1 MVRIW
6 WIFLLGLFGLNSCKN
21 SSVADQTFTGPI
33 FDTQRCSENK
43 TWEYLTT
50 EDAFQY
56 AQGLEGFAS
65 LTKEVAGDF
74 TLEATFLI
82 AGDDAGL
89 VLSGA
94 SDYYLL
100 LDRDTI
106 RSVWNDSLLAVTYP
120 QIDQPIRLKMQRAQ
134 DRLQC
139 WWAPSNDLFQLLS
152 DVPVSEDLAVEA
164 GLVCRGSG
172 GFVFHQVSLHTAQ
185 NSAQTPGANVERINM
200 VTQTR
205 EVVHHTS
212 TPIQNVQVWK
222 GDSLVIL
229 YKGRLFLLYD
239 DHVDSSFITLRDSI
253 SNHNLNASTDYSVIA
268 YPNRLQLL
276 ALENQRLRNIPRL
289 RSFVEGTVSPGRT
302 EALLSGSRRD
312 EKADLYVYNL
322 RSGRLNQFTDTRDTL
337 EIQPRVHADSSTI
350 FYTLSTT
357 TTSEIWVAKGS
368 DHQPI
373 LKGERAYF
381 SPSLSPDGKWLAY
394 LAAEDIS
401 SQELS
406 LQVLDLDDHKL
417 SAISLA
423 HFRGNKESLA
433 SGAWS
438 SDSQFIYF
446 TSH

>member
-1 MVRIW
+1 MVRIC
-6 WIFLLGLFGLNSCKN
+6 WIFIVGLFGLNSCKN
-21 SSVADQTFTGPI
+21 SSVTDQTFEGPV
-33 FDTQRCSENK
+33 FDTQRSPENK
-43 TWEYLTT
+43 SWDYLTS

-56 AQGLEGFAS
+56 AQGLEGISS
-65 LTKEVAGDF
+65 LTKEVEGDF

-82 AGDDAGL
+82 TGNDAGL
-89 VLSGA
+89 VSSGA

-100 LDRDTI
+100 VDRDTI
-106 RSVWNDSLLAVTYP
+106 RSMRNDSLIAEAYLK
-120 QIDQPIRLKMQRAQ
+120 IDQPIRLRMQRVQ

-152 DVPVSEDLAVEA
+152 DEPLSEDETVQA

-185 NSAQTPGANVERINM
+185 NSAQASGAKVERISM
-200 VTQTR
+200 TGQTR

-229 YKGRLFLLYD
+229 NKGRLFLLSN
-239 DHVDSSFITLRDSI
+239 DHVDSTSFTVRDSI
-253 SNHNLNASTDYSVIA
+253 STHNLSASADYSVVA
-268 YPNRLQLL
+268 YPSRLQLL
-276 ALENQRLRNIPRL
+276 ALENLRLRNIPRL

-312 EKADLYVYNL
+312 EQADLYMYNL
-322 RSGRLNQFTDTRDTL
+322 LSGRLNQITDTQDTL

-350 FYTLSTT
+350 FYTLRTT

-406 LQVLDLDDHKL
+406 LQVLDLDDPKR